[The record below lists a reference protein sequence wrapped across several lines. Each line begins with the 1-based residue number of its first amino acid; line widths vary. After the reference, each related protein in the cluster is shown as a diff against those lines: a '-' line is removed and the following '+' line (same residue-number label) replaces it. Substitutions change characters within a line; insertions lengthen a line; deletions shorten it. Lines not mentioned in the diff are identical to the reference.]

1 MRREFLGLA
10 ILLALVTSGC
20 EEVAP
25 PPQDTQPAAQP
36 ATAQPPQTAAQQ
48 TAPAQQAPAQQAPAQ
63 QAAPGTAIIEEDPF
77 AKANS
82 EQPDAGTVREKA
94 RRGMGKKGQGYGG
107 GIITQPIATYFQT
120 RDRIAF
126 AVQIPHSMKLY
137 KAMNGRYP
145 KDLDEFMD
153 KIIRL
158 AGIDLPELP
167 DGHRYVYD
175 PKKGELL
182 VERPR

>member
-1 MRREFLGLA
+1 MRREFLGLT

-25 PPQDTQPAAQP
+25 PPQNTQPPTVQPQAALPETAGQQ
-36 ATAQPPQTAAQQ
+36 ATPPQQAAAQQ
-48 TAPAQQAPAQQAPAQ
+48 SPSQ
-63 QAAPGTAIIEEDPF
+63 QAAPGTNIIEDPF
-77 AKANS
+77 EKANS
-82 EQPDAGTVREKA
+82 EQPAAGTVREKA

-107 GIITQPIATYFQT
+107 GIITQPIATYFHT

-126 AVQIPHSMKLY
+126 SVQIPHSMKLY

-153 KIIRL
+153 KIIKP

>member
-1 MRREFLGLA
+1 MRREFLGLT

-20 EEVAP
+20 EEVGP
-25 PPQDTQPAAQP
+25 PPQDSQPAVQTPAAQP
-36 ATAQPPQTAAQQ
+36 AVQPVA
-48 TAPAQQAPAQQAPAQ
+48 AQ
-63 QAAPGTAIIEEDPF
+63 QAAPPQQAAPDTAIIETIEEDPF
-77 AKANS
+77 AKANN
-82 EQPDAGTVREKA
+82 EQPAASTAREKA